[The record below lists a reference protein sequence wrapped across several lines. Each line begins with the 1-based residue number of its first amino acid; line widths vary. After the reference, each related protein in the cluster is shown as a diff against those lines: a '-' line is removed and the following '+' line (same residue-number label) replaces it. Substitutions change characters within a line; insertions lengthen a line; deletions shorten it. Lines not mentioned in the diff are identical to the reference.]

1 MPQNY
6 KLSGSSIQ
14 LDHKHSG
21 TELGLE
27 LNGGQ
32 KKKICLKTFRNWY
45 VKTKSC
51 IISIGSQIIRIFS
64 YK

>member
-32 KKKICLKTFRNWY
+32 KKKKFVWKLLEIGMLRLK
-45 VKTKSC
+45 VASLVLVLK
-51 IISIGSQIIRIFS
+51 
-64 YK
+64 